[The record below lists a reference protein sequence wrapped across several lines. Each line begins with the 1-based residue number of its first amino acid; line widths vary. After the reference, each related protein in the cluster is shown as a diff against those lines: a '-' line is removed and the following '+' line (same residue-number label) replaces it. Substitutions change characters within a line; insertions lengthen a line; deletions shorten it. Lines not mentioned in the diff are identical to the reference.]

1 MDENWKD
8 NPKLSQMDR
17 GKLDMLSQLAMQG
30 SQKSPSELLPFIMNA
45 AAQGK
50 QTGMNFSGSEIDT
63 IIQVLKAGKSPEEVK
78 KLDQVIRLMKMIKP

>member
-30 SQKSPSELLPFIMNA
+30 AGKSPSELLPYIMNA

-50 QTGMNFSGSEIDT
+50 QAGMNFSGNEIDT
-63 IIQVLKAGKSPEEVK
+63 IIQVLKAGKSPAEAQ
-78 KLDQVIRLMKMIKP
+78 KLDQVVRLMKMIR